1 MKSWYSL
8 CNITTKVSSLCNR
21 TCFQYNGHY
30 WDLHRNL
37 LSFEKEVVEW
47 IEVNVARCRSRW
59 EERGPLP
66 SMECYV
72 SHYTYL
78 FILDFLSFIY
88 AGFRCRLLRSEP
100 ESHNQKTTP
109 WGRVGPNALNEI
121 WIVLEFDSLPY
132 LAGSETLCPSLFNS
146 LLFFLISFRCFKE
159 FLNGILEWTLF
170 SYAALL
176 LADMNRCY
184 L

>member
-100 ESHNQKTTP
+100 ESHNQKITP
-109 WGRVGPNALNEI
+109 WARAGPNTLNEI

-146 LLFFLISFRCFKE
+146 LLFFF
-159 FLNGILEWTLF
+159 
-170 SYAALL
+170 
-176 LADMNRCY
+176 
-184 L
+184 